1 MKYITKNLIAVALAV
16 VVSVTAGTAVLAQSS
31 EEETPA
37 TPVTTQQTQPTQQ
50 ARQSREQRVQQVQR
64 TLERCEQIKTRLAER
79 ITKSAE
85 VKIAHTERYEKLVN
99 RLDAVIASAESRT
112 YDTAGLVT
120 AKETVAAAITAYG
133 VAIETYT
140 SQLTDASELACDQ
153 SASVYGQAI
162 VSSRE
167 ALEAVRAAGTAV
179 KTAFRQN
186 VVPELQEYKAWLEEN
201 ATTTEESAA

>member
-1 MKYITKNLIAVALAV
+1 MKKMTKNLVAVALAV
-16 VVSVTAGTAVLAQSS
+16 IVSVSTGTAVLAQST
-31 EEETPA
+31 ETETPE
-37 TPVTTQQTQPTQQ
+37 TPVTTQQQTQQ
-50 ARQSREQRVQQVQR
+50 TRQSREQRVQQVQR

-99 RLDAVIASAESRT
+99 RLDAVIASAESRA

-120 AKETVAAAITAYG
+120 AKETVTAAITAYG
-133 VAIETYT
+133 VAIDTFTE
-140 SQLTDASELACDQ
+140 QLNDASELACDQ
-153 SASVYGQAI
+153 NANVYGQAI

-167 ALEAVRAAGTAV
+167 ALEAVRAAGAAV

-201 ATTTEESAA
+201 ATSTEESAA